1 MRLTFHWTEVLVIGA
16 VMGMNYVGPA
26 AGHCLL
32 HTLAPAPQQHQ
43 QQQQQEYQSQLLRYC
58 N

>member
-1 MRLTFHWTEVLVIGA
+1 MRLTFHWTETEVLVIGA

-32 HTLAPAPQQHQ
+32 HTLAPAPQQ
-43 QQQQQEYQSQLLRYC
+43 QQQQEYQSQLLRYC

>member
-1 MRLTFHWTEVLVIGA
+1 MRLTFHWTETEVLVIGA

-32 HTLAPAPQQHQ
+32 HTLAPAPQQ

>member
-1 MRLTFHWTEVLVIGA
+1 MRLTFHWTETEVLVIGA
-16 VMGMNYVGPA
+16 VMGMNYVEPA

-32 HTLAPAPQQHQ
+32 HTLAPAPQQ
-43 QQQQQEYQSQLLRYC
+43 QQQQEYQSQLLSYC

>member
-1 MRLTFHWTEVLVIGA
+1 MRLTFHWTETEVLVIGA

-32 HTLAPAPQQHQ
+32 HTLAPAPQQ
-43 QQQQQEYQSQLLRYC
+43 QQQQEYQSQLLSYC